1 MKQKGFTLF
10 ELIVVMMIIA
20 ILTAVSVVGYNG
32 FVQRAKDTKSEE
44 MVNQIKL
51 DLYLETSS
59 EPYMAALAEG
69 DVYVFFDYENDRFVF
84 ESQSMPDASMAVAA
98 LEDLFEDTFGTNQWE
113 VNVEEVEVGKDEIIM
128 EFVSAQ
134 LEIVYL
140 SANGGIHTW
149 EPATILAIT

>member
-1 MKQKGFTLF
+1 MNQKGFTLF

-20 ILTAVSVVGYNG
+20 ILTAVSIVGYNG

-44 MVNQIKL
+44 MINQIKL
-51 DLYLETSS
+51 DLYLETSTV
-59 EPYMAALAEG
+59 PHQAAVTGG

-84 ESQSMPDASMAVAA
+84 ESLSTPTEEMALAA
-98 LEDLFEDTFGTNQWE
+98 VEDLFDVTFGTSQWE
-113 VNVEEVEVGKDEIIM
+113 VNQEVAVGKDQIII
-128 EFVSAQ
+128 EFVSSQ

-149 EPATILAIT
+149 EPSTILAIT